1 MFAAEGTDGFAQREL
16 ILSEPEV
23 HRVGGRPHVVNI

>member
-1 MFAAEGTDGFAQREL
+1 MLAAEGSDGVAQREL
-16 ILSEPEV
+16 IFSEPEV